1 MAYSTPA
8 MVRKALALTSD
19 GSLPATPTN
28 TAADLPDEQL
38 TDAIAEADSE
48 IDSYLGNFYA
58 VPVAANPDGSV
69 PGPLSFWSRN
79 IAAYNATMTFR
90 GSLDF
95 PDTDP
100 VARRYKDTLA
110 ALQKVAAGQIKLQ
123 LPDNAT
129 GNAAASAGAPYNPY
143 VGDLWTPD
151 DFDLTTDPVPGQEAW
166 TGGTPFW
173 WDFW

>member
-8 MVRKALALTSD
+8 SVRKALVPTSD

-38 TDAIAEADSE
+38 SDAIAEADSE
-48 IDSYLGNFYA
+48 VDSYLGNFYA
-58 VPVAANPDGSV
+58 VPVALNTDGTA
-69 PGPLSFWSRN
+69 PGPIGFWSRN
-79 IAAYNATMTFR
+79 IAAYNATLAYR

-100 VARRYKDTLA
+100 IARRYKDTLA

-123 LPDNAT
+123 LTDNSS
-129 GNAAASAGAPYNPY
+129 GNAAAIASTPYNPY

-151 DFDLTTDPVPGQEAW
+151 DFDLTTDPVPG
-166 TGGTPFW
+166 TGRGGSPFW